1 MSFNKPFHRN
11 YRPINEKSPQSG
23 YSDWAY
29 IIDKDYAQNPAHYTR
44 AFLIIQEDILKLF
57 QFIEPSDINNKTYS
71 YRIHELLMRTCI
83 EIEAN
88 FKAILN
94 ENIYTPKYKNG
105 SKAGQIRPEKDW
117 KITDYKLVNKT
128 HHLDD
133 YSIELPVWK
142 GKENIRKP
150 FLSWKTDGELT
161 WYQAYNKSKHDR
173 INSFEIANLNNLL
186 DAYCGLCILLTAQ
199 FRHVDFQPGPNYL
212 ESHGYSYY
220 GEDGFGGFG
229 IGNYLIVDYP
239 ENWKEEEIYDFDWTK
254 LKSEKLRFDKI
265 DYNSMS

>member
-11 YRPINEKSPQSG
+11 YRPVKENGPQAG

-29 IIDKDYAQNPAHYTR
+29 IIEKDYSKSPEHYTR

-57 QFIEPSDINNKTYS
+57 QFVEPSDVNSKTYS
-71 YRIHELLMRTCI
+71 FRIHELLMRTCI

-105 SKAGQIRPEKDW
+105 KRAGDLKTEKDW
-117 KITDYKLVNKT
+117 NINDFKIINKT

-133 YSIELPVWK
+133 YSIELPFWK
-142 GKENIRKP
+142 GIENVRKP
-150 FLSWKTDGELT
+150 FLSWKKNGDLI

-173 INSFEIANLNNLL
+173 HNSFEVANFTNLI
-186 DAYCGLCILLTAQ
+186 DAFSGLCVLLTSQ
-199 FRHVDFQPGPNYL
+199 FRHVDFQPGPDNL
-212 ESHGYSYY
+212 QANGYSYF
-220 GEDGFGGFG
+220 GDGFGGFG
-229 IGNYLIVDYP
+229 IGDYLMVDYP
-239 ENWKEEEIYDFDWTK
+239 ENWKEEEKYDFDWTK
-254 LKSEKLRFDKI
+254 LKGETERFGKI
-265 DYNSMS
+265 NYNDI